1 MPTGLHGNRRRG
13 TPCGCPCANVN
24 YMYDPNVHHRR
35 SLRWHK
41 HDYASPGGYYATIC
55 VEGFRCLFGN
65 VSAGVMDLNEA
76 GRMVDSHWRAIPARF
91 PAIQLDEWVVMP
103 NHFHGILH
111 IAGTAFDG
119 ALERAGTRPAPTL
132 GDAIGSFKSLT
143 TDGYIIGV
151 RQLRWPGFERRV
163 WERNFYDHVIRNDDE
178 LEKIRQYIRRNPLMW
193 TCDRCNPESGVLVV
207 SDTGGLMPWEQ
218 T

>member
-1 MPTGLHGNRRRG
+1 
-13 TPCGCPCANVN
+13 
-24 YMYDPNVHHRR
+24 MYNPDIHHRR

-41 HDYASPGGYYATIC
+41 HNYASAGAYYVTIC
-55 VEGFRCLFGN
+55 VEGFRCLFGY
-65 VSAGVMDLNEA
+65 VSAGVMNFNEA
-76 GRMVDSHWRAIPARF
+76 GRMVDSQWRAIPSRF
-91 PAIQLDEWVVMP
+91 PTVQLDEWVVMP

-111 IAGTAFDG
+111 IIGTAFVPKG
-119 ALERAGTRPAPTL
+119 AGARPAPAL

-151 RQLRWPGFERRV
+151 RRLGWPRFERHV
-163 WERNFYDHVIRNDDE
+163 WERNYYDHVIRNEDE

-193 TCDRCNPESGVLVV
+193 TCDRYNPESGVLVV
-207 SDTGGLMPWEQ
+207 NDTGELMPWEQ